1 MKKLIYHLFFALFVT
16 TFFITP
22 VIAGDKNISGK
33 VGIGAYLEGD
43 NDNIDRAAEYRED
56 KSSPAGKI
64 KIKGF
69 NKSSDIFIKG
79 NYEGEATNNL
89 KIKTNILRHLDFD
102 FSYKRLYHRKSYNK
116 LFIQYDKNNFQPA
129 VAMKKIPLVNK
140 PDGKVFGVNPFSYDN
155 GTGSPGAQ
163 WFEFENEKSAVGK
176 DYYIKRSVG
185 KFKTIFSIPQF
196 ENVKLFFSGRIEN
209 RKGYEHKTV
218 MVGKC
223 TICHVR
229 GLRKRIDE
237 TTRDISGGI
246 NFTEGPIYLSY
257 SHMYRRFF
265 TDNSEL
271 HTKFDSLSGL
281 WKLSKKHYYM
291 FQPRLNLDTYGTDAE
306 VSRTP
311 ESEKHMDTVKMRL
324 DLPYYTTFSAIFV
337 DSNIKNND
345 GYNDSDPEID
355 QKTFGTRLTTHLLHR
370 KLTLSAK
377 FRYLNIDSD
386 DVYVKLNGDAYNG
399 FDPNGN
405 PITDP
410 TKTYFNA
417 ATGKPVDFNFVRKS
431 AIDRDQYEFS
441 LDMVYRFMMSR
452 YKIRLGYEYKDI
464 DRDNYEVYPGDKDT
478 TLNKIKF
485 GFDFKPINKMSGRFR
500 FAYSN
505 IDKPFGNP
513 EAGCMKTTTMFDLST
528 AMHPLPVTSY
538 GGMPA
543 YTKIHDLRT
552 YDASISPS
560 DIYDYFL
567 NLSFIPTDRFNFS
580 LIGKYSDKDN
590 DEGNTDWDGHDYM
603 FGFDST
609 LFLAKNLVFTFGYNY
624 AKYEEKSKLSVELF
638 GG

>member
-1 MKKLIYHLFFALFVT
+1 
-16 TFFITP
+16 
-22 VIAGDKNISGK
+22 
-33 VGIGAYLEGD
+33 
-43 NDNIDRAAEYRED
+43 
-56 KSSPAGKI
+56 
-64 KIKGF
+64 
-69 NKSSDIFIKG
+69 
-79 NYEGEATNNL
+79 
-89 KIKTNILRHLDFD
+89 
-102 FSYKRLYHRKSYNK
+102 
-116 LFIQYDKNNFQPA
+116 
-129 VAMKKIPLVNK
+129 
-140 PDGKVFGVNPFSYDN
+140 
-155 GTGSPGAQ
+155 
-163 WFEFENEKSAVGK
+163 
-176 DYYIKRSVG
+176 
-185 KFKTIFSIPQF
+185 
-196 ENVKLFFSGRIEN
+196 
-209 RKGYEHKTV
+209 
-218 MVGKC
+218 
-223 TICHVR
+223 
-229 GLRKRIDE
+229 
-237 TTRDISGGI
+237 
-246 NFTEGPIYLSY
+246 
-257 SHMYRRFF
+257 
-265 TDNSEL
+265 
-271 HTKFDSLSGL
+271 
-281 WKLSKKHYYM
+281 M

-485 GFDFKPINKMSGRFR
+485 GFDFKPINKMSGRFK

-580 LIGKYSDKDN
+580 LVGKYSDKDN

-638 GG
+638 GGWGGHAFTDRVGSACDKVEYNNKMNVFLANLDFTPNKKFNISLNGSYTKGKAEMDTPHFVVPDISFVNQDQDIHGFAPPLFYITYISSDGGKTLDFAGFDDYSDLDYSVLNLTLNVNLAINEHWSIYGVFNLTDFNDDEEYVYGDLDGTYYSANIGIQYKF